1 MLLFYRQMIE
11 NFHLLVLLLLKISKN
26 YWASFIIDKIAT
38 FSNYSYRLSDIFD
51 SAVLLKLFRFSFF
64 PSRCL
69 FLVRVRVSVLLPR
82 NIGDLARLRFVI
94 LQSISVR
101 VQDLIILCL
110 YKSRLNISKLN
121 LQTLISTRLSI

>member
-82 NIGDLARLRFVI
+82 NIGDLARLRFVS

-101 VQDLIILCL
+101 VQDLIILCF
-110 YKSRLNISKLN
+110 YKGRLNIKHAH
-121 LQTLISTRLSI
+121 Q

>member
-1 MLLFYRQMIE
+1 MLLFYRRMIE
-11 NFHLLVLLLLKISKN
+11 TFRLFLSSFLKISGN
-26 YWASFIIDKIAT
+26 FWASFKIDKIAT
-38 FSNYSYRLSDIFD
+38 FSNYSYRLSDLFD
-51 SAVLLKLFRFSFF
+51 FAVLLKLFRFSFF

-101 VQDLIILCL
+101 VQDLIILCF
-110 YKSRLNISKLN
+110 YKGRLNIKHAH
-121 LQTLISTRLSI
+121 Q